1 MKRDLLVLVPYPEK
15 DLAQLQ
21 AAAGD
26 LRVVTLP
33 ETAPE
38 VQLRQALESARAV
51 IGEPPVALLQGD
63 RVVAQT
69 VTDANGQFHF
79 NVKKG
84 SYTLRVTTTNAE
96 TGETV
101 TRYAAISAPANG
113 SVVTF

>member
-38 VQLRQALESARAV
+38 AQLRQALELAFDGIECHYPRHDRKTTWLLRTLCREKKLYETCGSDDHGGFSGADV
-51 IGEPPVALLQGD
+51 GSLKITAL
-63 RVVAQT
+63 
-69 VTDANGQFHF
+69 
-79 NVKKG
+79 
-84 SYTLRVTTTNAE
+84 
-96 TGETV
+96 
-101 TRYAAISAPANG
+101 PAG
-113 SVVTF
+113 W